1 MEETNTMS
9 AGFSRAAVHEGRNEL
24 RGMEKESE
32 GQEWG
37 GRGRVRH
44 SGNAPHESGRE
55 INSSRRKVLRV
66 CVERFWQG
74 LIWLL
79 RAEGLRRGEGAILG
93 FLHIPVYK

>member
-1 MEETNTMS
+1 
-9 AGFSRAAVHEGRNEL
+9 
-24 RGMEKESE
+24 
-32 GQEWG
+32 
-37 GRGRVRH
+37 VRH

-79 RAEGLRRGEGAILG
+79 RAEGLRGWGAFWPSFAYRFINSHTKDLCGG
-93 FLHIPVYK
+93 FIF

>member
-1 MEETNTMS
+1 M
-9 AGFSRAAVHEGRNEL
+9 HEGRNEL

-32 GQEWG
+32 EQEWG

-66 CVERFWQG
+66 CVERFWQR

-79 RAEGLRRGEGAILG
+79 RAEGLRGEGGGAFWPSFTYRWFINSHTEDCVGVL
-93 FLHIPVYK
+93 IV